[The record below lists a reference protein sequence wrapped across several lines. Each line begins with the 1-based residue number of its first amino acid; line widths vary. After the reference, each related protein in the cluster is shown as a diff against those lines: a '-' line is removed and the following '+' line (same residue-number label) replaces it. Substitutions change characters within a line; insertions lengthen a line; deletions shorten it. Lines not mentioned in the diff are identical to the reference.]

1 VNNKHQKTLKEVFSS
16 PTPKNI
22 EWRRVEALLMAL
34 GCELIEG
41 NGSRVAFIYAA
52 KRADFHRQHP
62 NKEAKPYQV
71 KAVAEYLI
79 LIGMKHE
86 HDDT

>member
-1 VNNKHQKTLKEVFSS
+1 
-16 PTPKNI
+16 
-22 EWRRVEALLMAL
+22 MAL

-41 NGSRVAFIYAA
+41 RGSRVAFVYAE
-52 KRADFHRQHP
+52 KRADFHRPHP

-71 KAVAEYLI
+71 KAAAEYLI
-79 LIGMKHE
+79 LIGIKHE

>member
-1 VNNKHQKTLKEVFSS
+1 
-16 PTPKNI
+16 
-22 EWRRVEALLMAL
+22 M
-34 GCELIEG
+34 CELIEG

-52 KRADFHRQHP
+52 KRADFHRPHP

>member
-1 VNNKHQKTLKEVFSS
+1 MFSS

-41 NGSRVAFIYAA
+41 NGSRVAFIYEA
-52 KRADFHRQHP
+52 KRADFHRPHP

-79 LIGMKHE
+79 LIGIKHE